1 MKNIY
6 LIIVF
11 VVLTSC
17 QQNEIQLDQL
27 QGYWE
32 ISKAESSE
40 GKSKSFTVNSNI
52 DYIVLED
59 STGFRKK
66 VKPLYSGKFQGS
78 KDIEKFKL
86 KETKDKVSLIYTTL
100 YDTWEEEIMEL
111 TAEKFVVKNSNGV
124 TYTYNRYKALNEFD
138 EEK

>member
-1 MKNIY
+1 
-6 LIIVF
+6 
-11 VVLTSC
+11 
-17 QQNEIQLDQL
+17 
-27 QGYWE
+27 
-32 ISKAESSE
+32 
-40 GKSKSFTVNSNI
+40 
-52 DYIVLED
+52 
-59 STGFRKK
+59 

-124 TYTYNRYKALNEFD
+124 TYTYKRYKALNEFD